1 MIRALALA
9 AVAALASPALAQV
22 PPPGAST
29 LDIHRYQLDQH
40 RAAMA
45 AQSRQS
51 QLREMEA
58 RQAQFDARL
67 TRFEVEARR
76 PSALPDPLP
85 PIVIRSP
92 EQERAYREAATARRE
107 TRQQAMGQID
117 AWLDR
122 RPD

>member
-1 MIRALALA
+1 MIRALALT
-9 AVAALASPALAQV
+9 ALAAFSSPALAQI
-22 PPPGAST
+22 PPPGASA

-45 AQSRQS
+45 AQSSQS
-51 QLREMEA
+51 RLRELEA
-58 RQAQFDARL
+58 RQIQLDARL

-76 PSALPDPLP
+76 PSALPDPAP
-85 PIVIRSP
+85 SPIIRSP

-107 TRQQAMGQID
+107 TRQEAVGQID